1 MNVNGSRHHLLL
13 GLEDWGRCLD
23 GEDTGALTLSQRW
36 RGEGASPDGATSI
49 PVWDDK
55 RNELQIPEAAIVL
68 PPTSG
73 ESPLALTA
81 RRSAASDRFGN
92 IYAIGPDRFTLR
104 VRSAGSM
111 RDSQLWPAPDDC
123 AASHESP
130 RMDFQPI
137 AVMAAPAPTSM
148 LALTVTEDHY
158 LVVAFGR
165 GSERGFLTFDLAAG
179 GSPVETMWPGSSF
192 EPFDMAPRCDGGVWI
207 LDRGVLQ
214 RRLWELDRRLAVV
227 SRAQLV
233 ETLDPAELDDFQPL
247 SGPPREQPAREF
259 PGGIDLSSAPVAAID
274 PIAIEVLGCNRILLL
289 DLDAAAQRHRVMLLR
304 RDGDVLLVDASP
316 WIDGS
321 AHDFVAAD
329 AYERPE
335 KTSSGGMLFITTAE
349 GNQAFSYFIDQ
360 RSLAPG
366 GEFEIHRQTDLFPLR
381 LYLGRALL
389 SVNGRAHY
397 DSGLNQVR
405 WAPIVQQP
413 RARFQ
418 EYAEFLTP
426 VFDAQE
432 LRTTWDRLMLDARL
446 PSGSGI
452 EIYSRASDE
461 LDVGMQQVLAPWR
474 REPQPRLRSEGPE
487 LPWLRAEA
495 ARATQREAGI
505 GTWEVL
511 FQEARGRYV
520 QLRIRLMSGNGT
532 ATPRLRAL
540 RAWSPRFSWS
550 RRFLP
555 AVYREDPTH
564 ASFIERWLANFEGT
578 LTGIEERIVQA
589 QALLDPRTAP
599 SGALDWL
606 MQWFDISFDPAWDER
621 RRRLFIR
628 RVMDF
633 FRWRGTSHGLRLA
646 LELAFD
652 ECIEPEIFD
661 GPESQRARPQSVRI
675 VEAFASRI
683 FGGTVAGDP
692 AQGEGEGPR
701 ELVRS
706 ALWVPAEGNA
716 GLADRYALFLG
727 AAGATPE
734 QQLTP
739 FSLVAPEARD
749 DAARWAEFTLTNL
762 GFVPSIGAEERAQ
775 WRAYREARGAAN
787 APHPV
792 DWPTS
797 EHDQAQWRVFAEL
810 RVTETTRRR
819 WADFL
824 ARRYRRIEQ
833 LNRAWRTSWPEFG
846 IVALP
851 SVLPLSV
858 AAQTDWLQFERQLLA
873 MHRTAHRFSVLLPV
887 KTANED
893 PVELDERLRLAQRIV
908 DLEKPAH
915 TVFDVR
921 MYWALN
927 RVGEARLGVDT
938 LLGQGSR
945 APELIPYA
953 LLGRAYVGASFVG
966 QEQPNR
972 DDAPGLDRALLAC
985 C

>member
-13 GLEDWGRCLD
+13 GFEDFGRCLD
-23 GEDTGALTLSQRW
+23 GEEGGALTLQQRW
-36 RGEGASPDGATSI
+36 LGEGASPNGATSI
-49 PVWDDK
+49 PVWDRS

-92 IYAIGPDRFTLR
+92 IYAIGSDRLVLR
-104 VRSAGSM
+104 VRSAGSL
-111 RDSQLWPAPDDC
+111 RDSEFWPAPDDC

-130 RMDFQPI
+130 RMDFQP
-137 AVMAAPAPTSM
+137 AAANAAPAAMTM

-158 LVVAFGR
+158 LVVAFAR
-165 GSERGFLTFDLAAG
+165 ESERGFLTFDLAAG
-179 GSPVETMWPGSSF
+179 GSPVETMWPHGSF
-192 EPFDMAPRCDGGVWI
+192 EPFDMAPRCDGGLWI
-207 LDRGVLQ
+207 LDRGVSQ

-227 SRAQLV
+227 SRAQV
-233 ETLDPAELDDFQPL
+233 IETLDPAALDDFQPL

-259 PGGIDLSSAPVAAID
+259 PGGIDLSFAPIAAID
-274 PIAIEVLGCNRILLL
+274 PIAIEVLGCNRVLLL
-289 DLDAAAQRHRVMLLR
+289 DLDAPVQRHRVMQLR
-304 RDGDVLLVDASP
+304 RDGDTLSVDASP

-321 AHDFVAAD
+321 AQDFVAAD

-335 KTSSGGMLFITTAE
+335 KTATGSMLFITTAE
-349 GNQAFSYFIDQ
+349 GNQAFPYSIAGDPA
-360 RSLAPG
+360 SGDA
-366 GEFEIHRQTDLFPLR
+366 FEIHPQTDLYPLR

-426 VFDAQE
+426 VLDAQE

-461 LDVGMQQVLAPWR
+461 LDEGLRQVLAPWR
-474 REPQPRLRSEGPE
+474 REPQPNLRSEGPE

-495 ARATQREAGI
+495 ARATQREAGV
-505 GTWEVL
+505 GTWELL
-511 FQEARGRYV
+511 FQEARGRYL

-555 AVYREDPTH
+555 AAYREDPTH

-633 FRWRGTSHGLRLA
+633 FRWRGTTYGLRLA

-661 GPESQRARPQSVRI
+661 GPESQRTRPQSVRI

-683 FGGTVAGDP
+683 FGGSIAGDP
-692 AQGEGEGPR
+692 AQGEGDGPR
-701 ELVRS
+701 EIVRS

-716 GLADRYALFLG
+716 GLADRYARFLG
-727 AAGATPE
+727 EAGATPD
-734 QQLTP
+734 QQVTP
-739 FSLVAPEARD
+739 FPLVAPNAAD
-749 DAARWAEFTLTNL
+749 DAAQWNRFALTNL
-762 GFVPSIGAEERAQ
+762 GFVPAVGAEERAQ
-775 WRAYREARGAAN
+775 WRAYREARGAAK

-792 DWPTS
+792 DWPS
-797 EHDQAQWRVFAEL
+797 AEQDQAQWRAFAEL
-810 RVTETTRRR
+810 RAAESTRRR
-819 WADFL
+819 WSDFL

-833 LNRAWRTSWPEFG
+833 LNRAWRSSWPKFDL
-846 IVALP
+846 VAVP
-851 SVLPLSV
+851 SVLPLSI

-887 KTANED
+887 KSANED
-893 PVELDERLRLAQRIV
+893 PVNLDERLRLAQRIV

-915 TVFDVR
+915 TVFNVR
-921 MYWALN
+921 LYWALN
-927 RVGEARLGVDT
+927 RIGEARLGVDT

-966 QEQPNR
+966 QERPDAR
-972 DDAPGLDRALLAC
+972 DAAGLDRALLAC